1 MKLHSTVN
9 LGNMVLSLSNAM
21 DLASPALIQHQQRVA
36 YVAWRM
42 GRAAGHPHERLERTF
57 IAALLHDIGAFSLE
71 EKFSLRSFE
80 VDNIE
85 DHCLRGE
92 MLLREVPWLKE
103 SALLIRHHHREWQQW
118 DEPIENRVVLDSQL
132 LCLADYLER
141 LIRRDEHI
149 LQQSDDIV
157 STIRSH
163 SGDLFHPDAV
173 ELFLAVCYK
182 EEFWLDLVSPRLFSQ
197 LLNNGPFRT
206 IEVDL
211 SGIRVI
217 SKLYRNIIDFQS
229 RFTST
234 HSAGVAAAAST
245 LARLYGLTETEAELM
260 AVAGDLHDLGK
271 LAIPNAIL
279 DKPGALSKQEMALV
293 RSHSYYTYSVISS
306 IGGFQPIAE
315 WAAYHHERLDGSG
328 YPFHCKAGELST
340 GARIMMIADIF
351 TALTEDRPYRAGMP
365 RVQVVSI
372 IKDLVDRRQLD
383 GRVAAAL
390 FDNYHEVSAYV
401 SEWQAAEREFYEE
414 QFRCLDDLPPVRRQA
429 LSR

>member
-1 MKLHSTVN
+1 MKLHATVN
-9 LGNMVLSLSNAM
+9 VGNMVLSLSDAM

-71 EKFSLRSFE
+71 EKFSIRSFE
-80 VDNIE
+80 VEDIE
-85 DHCLRGE
+85 EHCLRGE
-92 MLLREVPWLKE
+92 MLLRDVPWLKD

-118 DEPIENRVVLDSQL
+118 EEPIENPVVLDSQL

-149 LQQSDDIV
+149 LQQKDDIV

-163 SGDLFHPDAV
+163 TGGLFHRDVV

-197 LLNNGPFRT
+197 LLNDGPFRT

-211 SGIRVI
+211 SGIRAI

-279 DKPGALSKQEMALV
+279 DKPGALSKHEMALI
-293 RSHSYYTYSVISS
+293 RSHPYHTYSVISS

-351 TALTEDRPYRAGMP
+351 TALSEDRPYRAGMP

-372 IKDLVDRRQLD
+372 IKDLVDKRQLD

-390 FDNYHEVSAYV
+390 FDNYQDVSAYV
-401 SEWQAAEREFYEE
+401 SEEQAAEREFYEE
-414 QFRCLDDLPPVRRQA
+414 QFRCLDDLPSFRRLA
-429 LSR
+429 IGR